1 MPSVF
6 LPRISVVHVYLSIAA
21 TTQDPVGR
29 DPNHGS
35 TFLVALLVF
44 FVFSDTESLYYSALC
59 PYSSVTI
66 PLLLV
71 DLEI

>member
-1 MPSVF
+1 MPALKSA
-6 LPRISVVHVYLSIAA
+6 LSTSTMMSGSAFVAA
-21 TTQDPVGR
+21 L
-29 DPNHGS
+29 S
-35 TFLVALLVF
+35 AF